1 MREGE
6 RERESER
13 PISSAVHGLLAQI
26 HGASHGTATGAASG
40 AVLPGR
46 MEPCSQEGWSW
57 CAVCGMW
64 LPNEQ
69 QYAEHLKAKRHK
81 KAAKVHKKAARHLL
95 YWVYQ
100 QAGAEA
106 ELRTVRAVLALPSPA
121 WRLLEAFLQVPQE
134 FLRTYFGER
143 SP

>member
-1 MREGE
+1 MQLSDNELPDHLTAQARNNMV
-6 RERESER
+6 RR
-13 PISSAVHGLLAQI
+13 PAQ
-26 HGASHGTATGAASG
+26 
-40 AVLPGR
+40 
-46 MEPCSQEGWSW
+46 M
-57 CAVCGMW
+57 
-64 LPNEQ
+64 
-69 QYAEHLKAKRHK
+69 
-81 KAAKVHKKAARHLL
+81 ARSLL

-106 ELRTVRAVLALPSPA
+106 ELRTSRAVLALPSPA